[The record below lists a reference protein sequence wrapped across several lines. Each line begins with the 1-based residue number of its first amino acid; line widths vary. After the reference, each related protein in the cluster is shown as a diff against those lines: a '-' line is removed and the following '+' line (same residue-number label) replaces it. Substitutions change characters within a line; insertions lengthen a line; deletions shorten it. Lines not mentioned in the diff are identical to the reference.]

1 MEATTELPSTFA
13 ALTED
18 GETTWFL
25 QNRMT
30 IKATAKSTGGAYG
43 LVESWIPAG
52 ASPPLHIHRRED
64 EAFWVMEGTV
74 TFRAGDETI
83 TARPGS
89 FVFLPRDVPHTF
101 VVDGAEP
108 AHILTLLT
116 PGGGEQ
122 FFVDAE
128 VVLAIDQFVGQLHA
142 LANTFDQPVE
152 DRVRK
157 ADVAFAQ
164 LVVQDVLLLH
174 KLVDVGLHEVD
185 LHRVERLQVQV

>member
-1 MEATTELPSTFA
+1 METTTKGPTWFA
-13 ALTED
+13 ALA
-18 GETTWFL
+18 GEGEEVWFL

-74 TFRAGDETI
+74 TFRAGDDTI

-101 VVDGAEP
+101 VVEGAEP

-122 FFVDAE
+122 FFVEGGRTPDGPGLPPPGPPDIEKLTQA
-128 VVLAIDQFVGQLHA
+128 ASQFGMEIVGPPLS
-142 LANTFDQPVE
+142 
-152 DRVRK
+152 RS
-157 ADVAFAQ
+157 
-164 LVVQDVLLLH
+164 
-174 KLVDVGLHEVD
+174 
-185 LHRVERLQVQV
+185 

>member
-18 GETTWFL
+18 GETTWCL

-74 TFRAGDETI
+74 TFRAGDDTI

-101 VVDGAEP
+101 VVELSLI
-108 AHILTLLT
+108 HI
-116 PGGGEQ
+116 
-122 FFVDAE
+122 
-128 VVLAIDQFVGQLHA
+128 
-142 LANTFDQPVE
+142 
-152 DRVRK
+152 
-157 ADVAFAQ
+157 
-164 LVVQDVLLLH
+164 
-174 KLVDVGLHEVD
+174 
-185 LHRVERLQVQV
+185 